1 MLLTGCAPNQQSSY
15 GNTEGISWDVWVGV
29 KKKVSLAG
37 GGVIFKLLNNQV
49 TRADKVRPLG
59 IYSLVIEQ
67 RQRTKTSKH
76 TGFGYLFFVEESW
89 PRLVRVTTHTTAVLL
104 AGTNPH
110 SMLLRTFKGT
120 VNKFGN
126 SLAHFWLIAC
136 ERTGG
141 WWCIDEE
148 RYSFVVFPRKQ
159 KLYIVIHPPPFLYK
173 VLERLIRISL
183 KYWSTH

>member
-1 MLLTGCAPNQQSSY
+1 M
-15 GNTEGISWDVWVGV
+15 WVGV
-29 KKKVSLAG
+29 KKKVSRAG
-37 GGVIFKLLNNQV
+37 GAGVIFKLLNNQV
-49 TRADKVRPLG
+49 TRTDKVRPLG

-126 SLAHFWLIAC
+126 SLAH
-136 ERTGG
+136 
-141 WWCIDEE
+141 
-148 RYSFVVFPRKQ
+148 S
-159 KLYIVIHPPPFLYK
+159 
-173 VLERLIRISL
+173 
-183 KYWSTH
+183 